1 MNKIELRTHLKE
13 LVANV
18 ELEQKKIA
26 SEAVCKQLMSLASVA
41 NSNSIF
47 AYLPL
52 QNEVNLLPLLEL
64 WIDESRTVC
73 VPLINWEE
81 NTMRG
86 GLLATLDE
94 SALIETKFGIKEPKE
109 RHPLPADC
117 IDILLVPGVG
127 FDSQGGR
134 LGRGGG
140 FYDRLIARSRPPI
153 VIGVCFDEQIVE
165 SIPRESHDQL
175 MSVVVTPTKV
185 YFE

>member
-86 GLLATLDE
+86 GLLTTLDE
-94 SALIETKFGIKEPKE
+94 SALIETKFGIT
-109 RHPLPADC
+109 
-117 IDILLVPGVG
+117 
-127 FDSQGGR
+127 F
-134 LGRGGG
+134 
-140 FYDRLIARSRPPI
+140 FYYNKN
-153 VIGVCFDEQIVE
+153 GN
-165 SIPRESHDQL
+165 
-175 MSVVVTPTKV
+175 
-185 YFE
+185 